1 MRRGLVSPGADEG
14 VVLFYSP
21 PEPVPDARPA
31 IQTLRLRTSKPQTC
45 DLQTSD
51 LRPSDFRP
59 SDLRPGTLRH
69 QTFGPQTRDP
79 QTLFAHSYFPYFCT
93 TMMPKKFYIETYG
106 CQMNVADSEVV
117 ASILGEAG
125 YAATADI
132 HSADL
137 ILVNTCSIRDNA
149 EQRVWGRLDLF
160 RSEKRKRP
168 QVVVGVLGCMAER
181 LKEKLLE
188 SDKMVDLVV
197 GPDAYREL
205 PMLVSSA
212 GEGHTAVNVLLSRE
226 ETYADIS
233 PVRLESYGV
242 SAFISIMRGCNN
254 MCAYC
259 VVPYTRGGERSR
271 DPFTIV
277 REAREIFEQGYREV
291 TLLGQNVNSYSW
303 TGSVL
308 KEENFP
314 SLIMRGGLPEDGVV
328 MPDQKDYSFPSFARR
343 DVSRQAD
350 GVVIPSPESFSI
362 NIDKTTDFPTLLE
375 MVAGISPLLRVR
387 YSTSHPKDL
396 TDDLL
401 HTMARHDNICKHIHL
416 PVQSGS
422 SSVLERMNRRYDR
435 EWYLGRIAAINSIVP
450 GCNLSTD
457 IIAGFCGETE
467 EEHAETLSL
476 MKETGFDFAY
486 MFKYSERPGTS
497 AARHLKDD
505 VPEEVKTRRLSEII
519 SLQNRLSAAGKQG
532 DIGKVFEVLVE
543 GKAKKPAGAM
553 RGRTSGNKVVVFQ
566 TDRVKPGDYVDI
578 RIIRATSATLIG
590 ELKS

>member
-1 MRRGLVSPGADEG
+1 MIRQAGQKGRCQRL
-14 VVLFYSP
+14 
-21 PEPVPDARPA
+21 PA
-31 IQTLRLRTSKPQTC
+31 GWRFKPSDLQTSDPQTSDPQTS

-51 LRPSDFRP
+51 L
-59 SDLRPGTLRH
+59 
-69 QTFGPQTRDP
+69 QTFKPFS
-79 QTLFAHSYFPYFCT
+79 LILIFPYFCT
-93 TMMPKKFYIETYG
+93 TMTSKKFYIETYG

-125 YAATADI
+125 YTATSDI
-132 HSADL
+132 HTADL

-188 SDKMVDLVV
+188 SDKKVDMVV

-233 PVRLESYGV
+233 PVRLESNGV

-291 TLLGQNVNSYSW
+291 TLLGQNVNSYAW

-308 KEENFP
+308 KEENLAVIPDPKDNISP
-314 SLIMRGGLPEDGVV
+314 SLIRRVV
-328 MPDQKDYSFPSFARR
+328 RKP
-343 DVSRQAD
+343 AD
-350 GVVIPSPESFSI
+350 RVVITSTESSTFSI
-362 NIDKTTDFPTLLE
+362 DESIDFATLLE
-375 MVAGISPLLRVR
+375 MVANISPLLRVR

-401 HTMARHDNICKHIHL
+401 YTMA
-416 PVQSGS
+416 
-422 SSVLERMNRRYDR
+422 
-435 EWYLGRIAAINSIVP
+435 
-450 GCNLSTD
+450 
-457 IIAGFCGETE
+457 
-467 EEHAETLSL
+467 
-476 MKETGFDFAY
+476 
-486 MFKYSERPGTS
+486 TS
-497 AARHLKDD
+497 
-505 VPEEVKTRRLSEII
+505 
-519 SLQNRLSAAGKQG
+519 
-532 DIGKVFEVLVE
+532 
-543 GKAKKPAGAM
+543 
-553 RGRTSGNKVVVFQ
+553 
-566 TDRVKPGDYVDI
+566 
-578 RIIRATSATLIG
+578 
-590 ELKS
+590 